1 MNSILKKF
9 TVLNLVIIFLCTFI
23 MGGAG
28 LWFTSRSQKEYS
40 DEILQLT
47 CRQETSFLN
56 EELYD
61 IQRSIEIF
69 AEQAID
75 KMPPAEM
82 IQSDAAV
89 RRGYVSEMEKLIGDI
104 VRHNK
109 GVGCY
114 YLRLAPEL
122 SDEEAGDGGFFYTK
136 KKRVETFIKQP
147 LTPILLYS
155 PSDVEHVGWYYAPKT
170 AGKPLW
176 LEPYYNKNVDMDMI
190 SYVAPLYKEGRFIGI
205 VGMDMDFN
213 LIVNDVS
220 IISPYKTGYTSLVSR
235 EGKIYYHPMY
245 EPGTSVTDYN
255 AEMKELVS
263 DLKFHAGGGK
273 PKTYAYIHQNKEKK
287 LVYSP
292 LQNDMI
298 LLLSVEAGEIEKR
311 QDDLFQILLLVAISM
326 ALIAALINVY
336 VSSRITKPLK
346 KLTEAAEQ
354 IAEGKLDVELPK
366 PTNDEVG
373 RLTRSFAV
381 TVESLKQYIAGMKYK
396 AYSDPLTHV
405 KNKNAL
411 EETKERLQRQMRIG
425 EARYALLMLDVN
437 NLKVINDTYGH
448 DYGDEY
454 LINCCNAMCK
464 VFVHSPVYRIGGD
477 EFLVLLENTD
487 FDRREERINEFNR
500 IAEESMKEK
509 NAWKHVSVAKGL
521 AVCEATDASPD
532 DVLRRAD
539 LAMYEDK
546 KRMKIVR

>member
-9 TVLNLVIIFLCTFI
+9 TVLNLAIIFLCTFI

-28 LWFTSRSQKEYS
+28 LWFTSRSQEEYS

-61 IQRSIEIF
+61 IQRSIDIF
-69 AEQAID
+69 AEQAMDRI
-75 KMPPAEM
+75 PALEL

-89 RRGYVSEMEKLIGDI
+89 RREYISEMEKLIGDI

-114 YLRLAPEL
+114 YLRIAPEL
-122 SDEEAGDGGFFYTK
+122 ADEAAGDGGFFYTK

-147 LTPILLYS
+147 LTPILQYN
-155 PSDVEHVGWYYAPKT
+155 PSDMEHVGWYYAPKA

-190 SYVAPLYKEGRFIGI
+190 SYVAPLYKQGRFIGI

-220 IISPYKTGYTSLVSR
+220 IISPYKTGYTSLISR
-235 EGKIYYHPMY
+235 EGKIYYHPVY

-255 AEMKELVS
+255 AEMKVLVN
-263 DLKFHAGGGK
+263 DLKYHAGGGK
-273 PKTYAYIHQNKEKK
+273 PKTYTYMHQDKEKK

-311 QDDLFQILLLVAISM
+311 QDDLFQILLLVALSM
-326 ALIAALINVY
+326 ALIAAFITVF

-354 IAEGKLDVELPK
+354 IAEGQLDVELPK

-381 TVESLKQYIAGMKYK
+381 TVESLKQYIAGMQYK

-425 EARYALLMLDVN
+425 DARYAMLMLDVN
-437 NLKVINDTYGH
+437 NLKIINDSYGH

-454 LINCCNAMCK
+454 LVNCCNAMCK
-464 VFVHSPVYRIGGD
+464 VFEHSPVYRIGGD
-477 EFLVLLENTD
+477 EFLVLLENAEY
-487 FDRREERINEFNR
+487 DRREDLIDEFNR

-521 AVCEATDASPD
+521 AVYESSDTSPD